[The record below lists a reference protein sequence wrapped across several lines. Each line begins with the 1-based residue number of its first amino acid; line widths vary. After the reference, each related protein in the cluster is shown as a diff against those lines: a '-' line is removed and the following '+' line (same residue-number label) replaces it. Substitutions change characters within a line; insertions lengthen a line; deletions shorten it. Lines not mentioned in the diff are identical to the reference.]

1 MNEFKYLACSQG
13 DTGYTGKPGKMGAPG
28 IEVSHLPFLDSPS
41 NINRE
46 KKKRDNNLINPSKDE
61 NSSEFGVVF
70 IVFFS
75 KEQADLW
82 QILVIC

>member
-28 IEVSHLPFLDSPS
+28 IEVSDLPFLDSPK
-41 NINRE
+41 INRE
-46 KKKRDNNLINPSKDE
+46 KKRDNNLINPSKDE

-75 KEQADLW
+75 KEQTDLW

>member
-46 KKKRDNNLINPSKDE
+46 KKKT
-61 NSSEFGVVF
+61 G
-70 IVFFS
+70 
-75 KEQADLW
+75 
-82 QILVIC
+82 